1 MATRK
6 KSIKVPVNFGNVA
19 DLANNTTTTIGTPTI
34 YIPENSVGNPV
45 TFATVSLFVAAQ
57 DTSTAT
63 GATVTTFTTTLTLSG
78 ATASAVSISAATLAN
93 TGENWGGL
101 FGPIDYTAYFNTNY
115 GTVTNKALT
124 VQVLSNITT
133 GTGVTTR
140 GVYAYLEIT
149 YTYDDTAATRIQTVC
164 IPYESGTGTLT
175 TTANTTFA
183 TMPQLTGAGGWL
195 NGYAGLTIRNRWIE
209 IKGNC
214 NNNGTNT
221 DHNLSANFDSGT
233 AVTLPTRESA
243 LASDTYQI
251 FQVDASALTTTA
263 THAFQLWNS
272 LATRWANII
281 VNEWITFE
289 FTVSGTTEVLNYLEL
304 PVEFNSPMPGTT
316 SAVARRVVRSVNVQ
330 EPATLTMRK
339 CSVEL
344 NYTTAA
350 SATLQISAGSQASY
364 RAYAQSSS
372 VVCGQFST
380 QHGLDSTS
388 ALGAAFTLARGN
400 NDIVINAYR
409 SAGSVY
415 TCTGVIKLLYSSGV
429 SSQGIDAHNHTMWGF
444 TRQMSFATATDVSV
458 SDSFAIPET
467 SYFLN
472 TATLVVDTWY
482 QTSGA
487 GDTFPLF
494 VTAGAQL
501 LAGEG
506 AGAGWREVYADAI
519 TGDTELAYM
528 RFYAP
533 MRKELNLYPTD
544 PDPEHFDLETARNYR
559 TTFSTGNRF
568 GYGYVVAYHSIAS
581 TVSGTI
587 SGSSGGTVTLEIYN
601 SETNELYA
609 SSSRTGNGSYSFTV
623 YDDVASYIV
632 VAYESASLK
641 GVSKAGTPAS
651 NFDISLD
658 GGGGGGGEFFF

>member
-6 KSIKVPVNFGNVA
+6 HSIKVPVNFGNVA
-19 DLANNTTTTIGTPTI
+19 DLVNNTTTTIGTPTI
-34 YIPENSVGNPV
+34 YIPENSVSFPV
-45 TFATVSLFVAAQ
+45 TFVSVCLFVAAQ

-78 ATASAVSISAATLAN
+78 ASASAVSISAATLAN
-93 TGENWGGL
+93 SGENWGGL
-101 FGPIDYTAYFNTNY
+101 FGPIDYTTYFNTNY
-115 GTVTNKALT
+115 GTVTSKALT

-133 GTGVTTR
+133 GTGTTTR

-149 YTYDDTAATRIQTVC
+149 YTYDDSAASRIQTVC

-183 TMPQLTGAGGWL
+183 TMPQLTNSGGWL

-214 NNNGTNT
+214 NNNNTNT

-233 AVTLPTRESA
+233 AVTLPVRESA

-251 FQVDASALTTTA
+251 YQVDASALSTTA

-272 LATRWANII
+272 LASRWANII

-304 PVEFNSPMPGTT
+304 PIEFNSPMPGTT
-316 SAVARRVVRSVNVQ
+316 SAVARRFVRTVNVQ

-339 CSVEL
+339 CSAEL

-364 RAYAQSSS
+364 RAYAQSSN

-380 QHGLDSTS
+380 QHGLDSSS
-388 ALGAAFTLARGN
+388 ALGAAFTLTRGE
-400 NDIVINAYR
+400 NDIVINTYR
-409 SAGSVY
+409 SAGSVFS
-415 TCTGVIKLLYSSGV
+415 CTGVIKLLYSSGV

-458 SDSFAIPET
+458 ADSFSIPET
-467 SYFLN
+467 SYYIN
-472 TATLVVDTWY
+472 TASFRVLAWC
-482 QTSGA
+482 QPAGA
-487 GDTFPLF
+487 GDTFPLYM
-494 VTAGAQL
+494 TMGAEIL
-501 LAGEG
+501 SGEG
-506 AGAGWREVYADAI
+506 AGDGWREIYSDAA
-519 TGDTELAYM
+519 TGDAELSY
-528 RFYAP
+528 RIFYSP
-533 MRKELNLYPTD
+533 MGKELKRYPTD
-544 PDPEHFDLETARNYR
+544 PDPEHFDIETSRNYR
-559 TTFSTGNRF
+559 TTFSVGSRF
-568 GYGYVVAYHSIAS
+568 GYGYLVGYHTIEY

-601 SETNELYA
+601 SVDNTLYA
-609 SSSRTGNGSYSFTV
+609 TGSRTGNGSYSFTV
-623 YDDVASYIV
+623 YDDTASYIV
-632 VAYESASLK
+632 VAYESTTLK
-641 GVSKAGTPAS
+641 GASKAGTPAT

-658 GGGGGGGEFFF
+658 GGGGGEFFF